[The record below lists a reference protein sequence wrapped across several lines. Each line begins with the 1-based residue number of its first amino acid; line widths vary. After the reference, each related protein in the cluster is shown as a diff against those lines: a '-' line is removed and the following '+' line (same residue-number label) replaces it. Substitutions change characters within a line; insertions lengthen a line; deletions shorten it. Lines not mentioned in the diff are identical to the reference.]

1 MRNSVFV
8 YFILLFIGA
17 SFIGGSVFT
26 TYNDFVSEGI
36 LETRKEVVIPKGA
49 GLKQVA
55 NLLKVE
61 GVISSPAIFLLGVRA
76 SGNAKNIKAGEYS
89 FPAHASPKMVMTIL
103 VSGET
108 YIRRLVVPEGLTSQ
122 QIVDLV
128 NGAKGLKGNIDEV
141 PRNGTLLPDTYHYS
155 WGDTKEGML
164 RRMSSA
170 MERALVSLWEKRS
183 KELPFKDVKEA
194 VILASIVEKEAGF
207 PKDKELPLVASAFI
221 NRLNKGMKLQ
231 SDPTALYAVTEGR
244 YDLKRALTYQDL
256 KIKSPYNTYVVPAL
270 PIGAISNPGKKAIEA
285 VLNPAKTNYI
295 YFVANGTG
303 GHSFSTS
310 YEAHKKN
317 VTHWRMVQKGVRQK
331 KKEDGTGIKE
341 TLEKSVSESDIAVP
355 SSND

>member
-1 MRNSVFV
+1 MRNRVFV

-26 TYNDFVSEGI
+26 TYNDFISEGI
-36 LETRKEVVIPKGA
+36 LQSRKEVVIPKGM

-61 GVISSPAIFLLGVRA
+61 GVISSPAIFLLGVRV
-76 SGNAKNIKAGEYS
+76 SGHTKDIKAGEYS
-89 FPAHASPKMVMTIL
+89 FPAQASPKMVMTIL

-108 YIRRLVVPEGLTSQ
+108 YIRKLVVPEGLTSRQ
-122 QIVDLV
+122 VVDLI
-128 NGAKGLKGNIDEV
+128 NSAKGLKGDINQI

-155 WGDTKEGML
+155 WGDTKEGMIL
-164 RRMSSA
+164 RMQRA
-170 MERALVSLWEKRS
+170 MDRVLDSLWDKRL
-183 KELPFKDVKEA
+183 KDLPFKDVKEA

-244 YDLKRALTYQDL
+244 YDLKRNLTYQDL

-285 VLNPAKTNYI
+285 VLNPPKTNYI
-295 YFVANGTG
+295 YFVANGAG
-303 GHSFSTS
+303 GHNFSAT

-317 VTHWRMVQKGVRQK
+317 VGHWRSVQKGTRQK
-331 KKEDGTGIKE
+331 KKIVSDKGVSSSEAMSVQSAELK
-341 TLEKSVSESDIAVP
+341 KSE
-355 SSND
+355 

>member
-1 MRNSVFV
+1 MRNRVFV

-26 TYNDFVSEGI
+26 TYNDFISEGI
-36 LETRKEVVIPKGA
+36 LQTRKEVVIPKGM

-61 GVISSPAIFLLGVRA
+61 GVISSPAIFLLGVRV
-76 SGNAKNIKAGEYS
+76 SGHTKDIKAGEYS

-108 YIRRLVVPEGLTSQ
+108 YIRKLVVPEGLTSHQ
-122 QIVDLV
+122 VVELIDQ
-128 NGAKGLKGNIDEV
+128 AKGLKGDTPQV

-155 WGDTKEGML
+155 WGDTKEGMIL
-164 RRMSSA
+164 RMQRA
-170 MERALVSLWEKRS
+170 MDRVLSSLWEKRL
-183 KELPFKDVKEA
+183 KDLPFKDAKEA

-244 YDLKRALTYQDL
+244 YDLKRGLTYQDL

-285 VLNPAKTNYI
+285 VLNPPKTNYI

-303 GHSFSTS
+303 GHSFSST

-317 VTHWRMVQKGVRQK
+317 VGHWRMVQKGARQK
-331 KKEDGTGIKE
+331 KKDIEN
-341 TLEKSVSESDIAVP
+341 KSVTINSMRLSETNEPEKTVQK
-355 SSND
+355 